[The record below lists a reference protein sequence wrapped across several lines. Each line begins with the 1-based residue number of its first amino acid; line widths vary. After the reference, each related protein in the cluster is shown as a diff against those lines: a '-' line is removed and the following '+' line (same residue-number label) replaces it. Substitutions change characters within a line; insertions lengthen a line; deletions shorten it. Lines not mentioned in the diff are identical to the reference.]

1 MIIALFIISLL
12 TVSAVNAEDN
22 STFDVASA
30 ENPNEK
36 ITIESN
42 NNVVSDNSSIL
53 TVTPDN
59 TNKNSYDENIST
71 NKNNV
76 ILKKSNEETLK
87 SENPLYEIVDI
98 GSNTM
103 VLEIFKIKDMENLN
117 QCFHYLKNQ

>member
-22 STFDVASA
+22 STFDVVSA

-53 TVTPDN
+53 TVTLDN

-76 ILKKSNEETLK
+76 ILKKK
-87 SENPLYEIVDI
+87 
-98 GSNTM
+98 
-103 VLEIFKIKDMENLN
+103 
-117 QCFHYLKNQ
+117 Q

>member
-1 MIIALFIISLL
+1 MYRYIFLIRTLNGGKIRLNSKLMIIALFIISLL

-76 ILKKSNEETLK
+76 ILKKK
-87 SENPLYEIVDI
+87 
-98 GSNTM
+98 
-103 VLEIFKIKDMENLN
+103 
-117 QCFHYLKNQ
+117 Q

>member
-59 TNKNSYDENIST
+59 TNKNSYDKNIST

-76 ILKKSNEETLK
+76 ILKKK
-87 SENPLYEIVDI
+87 A
-98 GSNTM
+98 M
-103 VLEIFKIKDMENLN
+103 KR
-117 QCFHYLKNQ
+117 H